1 MKVEIY
7 KKGQG
12 KYTRLGTLIGV
23 SIIAVAGA
31 VKLSEVLGT
40 QDPYVQYGVP
50 AVVVLIVGL
59 FVAWLINRPKTT
71 DFMIATEG
79 EMKKVSWSN
88 RKEIVGSTKIVI
100 VTTAIL
106 ASVLFAVDILLIL
119 FFRWIGLQVTT

>member
-23 SIIAVAGA
+23 SVIALAGA
-31 VKLSEVLGT
+31 KKLSDVLAS

-50 AVVVLIVGL
+50 ALVVLVLGL
-59 FVAWLINRPKTT
+59 FTAWLINRPGPA
-71 DFMIATEG
+71 DFLIATEG

-88 RKEIVGSTKIVI
+88 RKEVTGSTKIVI

-106 ASVLFAVDILLIL
+106 ASILFAVDVLLIL
-119 FFRWIGLQVTT
+119 FFTWIGLTA